1 MNQPAGT
8 RLQFSVERKGSDMRI
23 NKVLRSILKT
33 AIYVMDQT
41 SDQVDRATSRATEFV
56 DDAREVV
63 YPPNHTLR
71 NVVSF
76 AAGIGVGVG
85 VGILMAPSSGAELR
99 DSISDKVQDIGDRVR
114 GRAQAVA
121 TGTDIR

>member
-1 MNQPAGT
+1 
-8 RLQFSVERKGSDMRI
+8 MRI
-23 NKVLRSILKT
+23 SKLVRSMLKT
-33 AIYVMDQT
+33 AVYIMDQT
-41 SDQVDRATSRATEFV
+41 ADRVDRATTRATEMV
-56 DDAREVV
+56 DDAHDMV

-99 DSISDKVQDIGDRVR
+99 GSISDKVQDIGNRVR
-114 GRAQAVA
+114 RRSEAVA
-121 TGTDIR
+121 TGSDIR